1 MKDFIK
7 NTFQQFGYHEIGRL
21 DDFIVMKM
29 NEFEDYW
36 VIAEGL
42 DAFKRQSEIHDSLA
56 SGLLKDYPK
65 FEKNTSMLLLVKN
78 KVVYEDNMNVEK
90 DPFMFKKYVLNYS
103 DEALVEMG
111 ELINQ
116 HEGIRNAVMQED
128 VFKRLAEGNKNG
140 GAALL
145 YGLMHKLP
153 FIPVEANPVRET
165 EVPMFFT
172 DSQFRTWMDMFSN
185 MSDTAEDISQ
195 FVDSLLNED
204 GNEKA

>member
-7 NTFQQFGYHEIGRL
+7 NTFQQYGYHEIGRL

-29 NEFEDYW
+29 NDFEDYW

-42 DAFKRQSEIHDSLA
+42 DAFIRQSEIHDRLEN
-56 SGLLKDYPK
+56 GLLKEYPK
-65 FEKNTSMLLLVKN
+65 FEKNTSMLLLENN
-78 KVVYEDNMNVEK
+78 KADYEYNMNVEK
-90 DPFMFKKYVLNYS
+90 DPFVFKKYVLNYS
-103 DEALVEMG
+103 DEALNEMVE
-111 ELINQ
+111 LNNQ
-116 HEGIRNAVMQED
+116 YEGIGNAVLQED
-128 VFKRLAEGNKNG
+128 VFKRLADSNKHG

-165 EVPMFFT
+165 EVPMFFR
-172 DSQFRTWMDMFSN
+172 DPQFGPWMNIFTN
-185 MSDTAEDISQ
+185 MSDTAEDISH
-195 FVDSLLNED
+195 FADSLLNED